1 MHKMGWIPLG
11 LALGLGVVGAKG
23 AGPVVRQVHLDLT
36 RATAPIDR
44 FFDLSVGA
52 DYPGTT
58 GRAENLAQL
67 KTAVDEL
74 GFRHVRFH
82 DIFHDVY
89 GTVKKDGDK
98 LVYDWSGIDTL
109 YDALLARGIRPF
121 VELGFTPGVMKTSE
135 LKIFHWKG
143 NTSHPQP
150 GPWAELVEAFVRHLI
165 ARYGAEEVRRWPF
178 EVWNEPNLDGFWER
192 ADQQAYFELYARTAR
207 TIKKIDPAIRVGG
220 PSTAGAAWVPEFLSY
235 AKANGVPVD
244 FVTTHSYGVEEGF
257 LDEFG
262 QSDRKLSPNPESIV
276 GDNKRVRREIEASAF
291 PGLPLYVTEW
301 STSYN
306 PRDKVHD
313 SYISAPWIL
322 TKLRAS
328 RGQAQAMSYWTYSD
342 LFEEPGPPDRAF
354 HGGFGL
360 MTRDGVRKP
369 AWFAYKYLNAL
380 RGHEIPSTDAAVLA
394 AADGAKTAVLV
405 WDWQHPE
412 QPTSNGVFFAK
423 PVPARARARREAR
436 AAPPARRPL
445 PAAGAPHRPPG
456 QRRLHRLPR
465 DGRAEGPRRAAARPV
480 AGADAGPARG
490 RSCREGRQGRH
501 AAVDAADAQQ
511 RHRARHAAA
520 APRRGTRP
528 LSERGRRRPAYRGS
542 LAGSTFWPKL

>member
-1 MHKMGWIPLG
+1 MRPTPLAPIAAAV
-11 LALGLGVVGAKG
+11 LSFALGTASA
-23 AGPVVRQVHLDLT
+23 AGPARNVELDLA
-36 RATAPIDR
+36 RATTPVDR

-58 GRAENLAQL
+58 GRPENLAQL

-74 GFRHVRFH
+74 GFRYVRFH

-98 LVYDWSGIDTL
+98 LVFDWTGIDKL
-109 YDALLARGIRPF
+109 YDGLLARGIKPF

-135 LKIFHWKG
+135 LTIFHWKG

-150 GPWAELVEAFVRHLI
+150 GPWAELVDAFVRHLI
-165 ARYGAEEVRRWPF
+165 QRYGIEQVRQWPF

-192 ADQQAYFELYARTAR
+192 ADQKAYFELYANTAR

-220 PSTAGAAWVPEFLSY
+220 PSTAGAAWVPEFLAY

-244 FVTTHSYGVEEGF
+244 FVTTHSYGVDEGF
-257 LDEFG
+257 LDEYG
-262 QSDRKLSPNPESIV
+262 KSDRKLSPNPDSIV
-276 GDNKRVRREIEASAF
+276 GDNKRVRREIDASAF

-328 RGQAQAMSYWTYSD
+328 RGHAQAMSYWTYSD

-380 RGHEIPSTDAAVLA
+380 RGHEIPSTDTSVLA
-394 AADGAKTAVLV
+394 AADGKKTAVLV

-412 QPTSNGVFFAK
+412 QPTSNGVFFAR
-423 PVPARARARREAR
+423 PVPAGSAPAVTLTLRHVSAGSYRLQVRRTGHQVNDAYTAYLEMGAPKDLS
-436 AAPPARRPL
+436 AAQLAKLHELTQDRPEVDRVVKVGKAGTLQWKL
-445 PAAGAPHRPPG
+445 PMRSNDIALVTLEPVGAGKAAGA
-456 QRRLHRLPR
+456 
-465 DGRAEGPRRAAARPV
+465 
-480 AGADAGPARG
+480 
-490 RSCREGRQGRH
+490 
-501 AAVDAADAQQ
+501 
-511 RHRARHAAA
+511 
-520 APRRGTRP
+520 
-528 LSERGRRRPAYRGS
+528 
-542 LAGSTFWPKL
+542 K